1 MKEGHRLL
9 SVVVSV
15 YNEEKALKEFY
26 RETRQVLDHLSW
38 DYELIFVNDGSQDD
52 SLSALEELSRQD
64 SRVKLIHFS
73 RNFGHEAA
81 MIAGLDYSLGDGV
94 VCMDADLQHP
104 PECIPEIIRCFE
116 EGYQVINMVRTKNA
130 DAGLVKNITSLT
142 FYRLINAISNVH
154 FEPNASDFFA
164 LDRQVVQLC
173 TERRFSEN
181 HTFL

>member
-81 MIAGLDYSLGDGV
+81 DRKSV
-94 VCMDADLQHP
+94 V
-104 PECIPEIIRCFE
+104 
-116 EGYQVINMVRTKNA
+116 
-130 DAGLVKNITSLT
+130 
-142 FYRLINAISNVH
+142 
-154 FEPNASDFFA
+154 
-164 LDRQVVQLC
+164 
-173 TERRFSEN
+173 
-181 HTFL
+181 